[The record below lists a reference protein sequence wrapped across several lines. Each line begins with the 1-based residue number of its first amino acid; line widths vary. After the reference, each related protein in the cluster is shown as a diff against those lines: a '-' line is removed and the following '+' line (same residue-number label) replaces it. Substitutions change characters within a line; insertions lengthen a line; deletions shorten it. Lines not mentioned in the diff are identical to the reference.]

1 MNKEEIKKVLEMA
14 EQVCETA
21 RVSYVKNG
29 GLEAVEAYTKAVNLT
44 MQLQLKL
51 AFAS

>member
-1 MNKEEIKKVLEMA
+1 MNKEEIKQVLEMA
-14 EQVCETA
+14 EEVCEAA
-21 RVSYVKNG
+21 RLSYVNNG
-29 GLEAVEAYTKAVNLT
+29 GTEAVDAYTKAVNLT